1 MFYRTSSN
9 YGGEFWV
16 ITYFCDI
23 CDIVTK
29 KDVFIGIHPGIKAL
43 IVRLKLPEL
52 FIPDQSYNLCEG

>member
-9 YGGEFWV
+9 YGGEFWA

-29 KDVFIGIHPGIKAL
+29 KDVFIEINPGIKA
-43 IVRLKLPEL
+43 
-52 FIPDQSYNLCEG
+52 